1 MLRSEEPELPD
12 NMYYIQDIIGATV
25 YDTENNDLGK
35 IAEVLETKNNDVYWI
50 KKPKELLIPVL
61 DNIVLEINV
70 PEKKVIIKPVGEWL
84 DED

>member
-1 MLRSEEPELPD
+1 MCISPFMHIGWRK
-12 NMYYIQDIIGATV
+12 MYSCTIEQF
-25 YDTENNDLGK
+25 
-35 IAEVLETKNNDVYWI
+35 YWI